1 MTQSCE
7 YPDNTIS
14 FNTSLPTCLLASS
27 SVSTTHEF
35 TLSSLAPE
43 KTLKY
48 ILKMLNE
55 AVEKWSNELQNTF
68 FRREQVNSFRFF
80 RGALC
85 FKINF

>member
-14 FNTSLPTCLLASS
+14 CNTSLPTCLQ
-27 SVSTTHEF
+27 SVSTTQGF
-35 TLSSLAPE
+35 ALSSLAPE

-68 FRREQVNSFRFF
+68 FRREQVNSFLFF